1 MMSRANPSSRSSRSL
16 SSMASARPLLRWSLG
31 LTLAAV
37 LGAACPQAA
46 AAPPAAAGG
55 LGAAEAAR
63 LVAAW
68 RDGPLVI
75 AATGIDAAAAAVLA
89 GWEGELV
96 LDDLGAISPEVATAL
111 AAHRGP
117 LSLSGLRSLPADAAA
132 RLSGHASVLWLD
144 GLRTLLPE
152 TAAALASH
160 RGPLVLDGVTVL
172 SPQAASFLASH
183 THWLSL
189 GGLADLDPL
198 SARALAG
205 HGGPLSLDGL
215 AFLAPD
221 AARELARLAH
231 PLSLGGLV
239 SVLPATAVELEG
251 HAALLSLPRLE
262 SLSAAVAAAL
272 ARHLGPLDLPGVRSL
287 SYAAYAALAGSLDPR
302 AMAAVSLGGAPAN
315 EKASP
320 PAAGTAAPAL
330 PEVGPADL
338 LAYAEELRLVP
349 VRPRTQSELRESIR
363 GTATAVLQAAD
374 RIVAQTAPD
383 DPLHAQAAAL
393 RLESLVMLG
402 RLGDEQAAAAFEA
415 SAQQLAE
422 SGSPGLARLADRM
435 LLMTAGRAMLA
446 KADLAAGETIIDR
459 LGGLLAAR
467 PDDAELAG
475 IAIQLAG
482 RLEQLPAGK
491 PLAIRSQKTFGPVLA
506 KSGERRIRQ
515 AGEIFAARLRR
526 LALPGRTMEI
536 GGTLLDGS
544 PFDHKSLAGKV
555 VLVDFWA
562 TWSGPSLAEL
572 PAVLAAYA
580 KYHDRG
586 FEVVGVSVD
595 DDRHAV
601 ERFVTEKNVPWP
613 ILHEQPA
620 GPNWRHP
627 LARQYGIHG
636 VPRFVLIGR
645 DGKVIAIDAGWSRLG
660 EKLAAL
666 FAEGG

>member
-1 MMSRANPSSRSSRSL
+1 M
-16 SSMASARPLLRWSLG
+16 
-31 LTLAAV
+31 LAAV

-46 AAPPAAAGG
+46 AAPPAAAAGT
-55 LGAAEAAR
+55 LGAAEATR

-96 LDDLGAISPEVATAL
+96 LDELGAISPEIAAAL

-152 TAAALASH
+152 TAAALAPH

-172 SPQAASFLASH
+172 SPQAASFLASRA
-183 THWLSL
+183 HWLSL
-189 GGLADLDPL
+189 AGLADLDPL
-198 SARALAG
+198 LARALAG

-239 SVLPATAVELEG
+239 SILPATAVELEG

-302 AMAAVSLGGAPAN
+302 ALAAVSLGEAPAN
-315 EKASP
+315 EKAA

-349 VRPRTQSELRESIR
+349 VRPRTQSELRQSIR
-363 GTATAVLQAAD
+363 DTATAVLQAAD

-383 DPLHAQAAAL
+383 DPLHARGAAL
-393 RLESLVMLG
+393 RLESLMMLG

-415 SAQQLAE
+415 SARQLAE
-422 SGSPGLARLADRM
+422 SRSPGLARLADRM

-482 RLEQLPAGK
+482 GLEQLPAGK

-506 KSGERRIRQ
+506 KSGDRRIRQ
-515 AGEIFAARLRR
+515 AGERFAARLRR
-526 LALPGRTMEI
+526 LSLPGRTMAI

-544 PFDHKSLAGKV
+544 PFDPKSLAGKV